1 MKNSIRPLVYGA
13 IFFGLLAY
21 LGYAVVNHGVASN
34 AALNG
39 FSALTA
45 YGLIAVA
52 IVSYAPAPKSH
63 VRVSRV
69 APVVGQPEPV
79 VARRPMVTIRRTP
92 ARSRVEGTG
101 VLVS

>member
-1 MKNSIRPLVYGA
+1 MKNTIRPLVYGA

-21 LGYAVVNHGVASN
+21 LGYAIFTHGIASN

-52 IVSYAPAPKSH
+52 IVSYAPARKSH
-63 VRVSRV
+63 ARMQV
-69 APVVGQPEPV
+69 APVVPLHATGTP
-79 VARRPMVTIRRTP
+79 RRPMVTIRPAHART
-92 ARSRVEGTG
+92 RVERTG
-101 VLVS
+101 VLAA